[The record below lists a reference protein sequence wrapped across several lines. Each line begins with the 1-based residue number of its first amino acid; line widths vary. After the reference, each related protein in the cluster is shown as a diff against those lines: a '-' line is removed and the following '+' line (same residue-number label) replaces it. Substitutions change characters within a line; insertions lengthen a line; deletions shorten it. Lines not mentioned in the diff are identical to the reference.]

1 MKQLRVALVN
11 PPLTGHKLRGTGV
24 YTDRLYDVLK
34 ICKEVDV
41 GLVDSKD
48 NLGSFDLVHYPY
60 FDPFFLTLPL
70 FKNKPTVV
78 TVHDLIPFRFPDQ
91 FQRGIKGEV
100 KWQIQKTSLTSVQAV
115 ITDSESSKKDIVK
128 YANYPSDRI
137 YVVYLGA
144 GEEFKPAKSDTD
156 FAETR
161 KKLAL
166 PEKYLLYVGDINYNK
181 NIEGLLMVYKEILK
195 AIPDIHL
202 VLVGSGFVNPSPQLA
217 IINNLICSL
226 GLAGRVKKYSNL
238 KTKELVSVYNLAE
251 VYLQLSFAEGFG
263 LPVLEA
269 MSCAVP
275 VVVADNTSLK
285 EIVGSA
291 AVLVDPYST
300 ENIIKGIMSILADKN
315 ERKRFILTGLKRAKD
330 FSWEKCAE
338 ETVEVYKKVLSS

>member
-1 MKQLRVALVN
+1 MKVALIN
-11 PPLTGHKLRGTGV
+11 PPLSGHYHRGTGI
-24 YTDRLYDVLK
+24 YTDELYEHLK
-34 ICKEVDV
+34 KNDNVSVD
-41 GLVDSKD
+41 LINISD
-48 NLGSFDLVHYPY
+48 NLNLYDLVHYPY
-60 FDPFFLTLPL
+60 FDPFFLTLP
-70 FKNKPTVV
+70 FSKSKPTVV
-78 TVHDLIPFRFPDQ
+78 TVHDLIPFRFPRK
-91 FQRGIKGEV
+91 FPRGIKGEI
-100 KWQIQKTSLTSVQAV
+100 KWQIQKKSLISTQAV

-128 YANYPSDRI
+128 YVHYPSERI
-137 YVVYLGA
+137 HVIYLGA

-181 NIEGLLMVYKEILK
+181 NIEGLLMTFKEIWK
-195 AIPDIHL
+195 VIPDLHL
-202 VLVGSGFVNPSPQLA
+202 VLVGKGFVNLSPQLA
-217 IINNLICSL
+217 IINDLIRSL
-226 GLAGRVKKYSNL
+226 GLSQKVKKYSNL
-238 KTKELVSVYNLAE
+238 KTRELVIVYNLAE

-285 EIVGSA
+285 EVVGSA
-291 AVLVDPYST
+291 AVLVDPNNT
-300 ENIIKGIMSILADKN
+300 ENIIRGIMKILTDKN
-315 ERKRFILTGLKRAKD
+315 KRKRLIQAGLERARN